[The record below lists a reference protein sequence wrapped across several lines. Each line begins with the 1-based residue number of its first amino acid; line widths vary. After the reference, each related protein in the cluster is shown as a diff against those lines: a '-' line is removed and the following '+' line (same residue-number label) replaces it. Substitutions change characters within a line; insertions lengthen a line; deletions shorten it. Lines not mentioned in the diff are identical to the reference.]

1 MDDEQALPFEISIAE
16 LSDSALDEVIK
27 LYITQD
33 GSDFGLSAEAL
44 AGKERIV
51 RKQIASGSLK
61 LITDP
66 GAEVTMLMSSQDW
79 RTLQAKF
86 H

>member
-1 MDDEQALPFEISIAE
+1 MDDEQTLPFEISTAD
-16 LSDSALDEVIK
+16 LSDTALDEVVK
-27 LYITQD
+27 LYITPE
-33 GSDFGLSAEAL
+33 GSDFGLSADAL
-44 AGKERIV
+44 AGKERVV

-79 RTLQAKF
+79 RALQAKF

>member
-16 LSDSALDEVIK
+16 LSDSALDDVIK
-27 LYITQD
+27 LYITPE
-33 GSDFGLSAEAL
+33 GADFGLSAEAL